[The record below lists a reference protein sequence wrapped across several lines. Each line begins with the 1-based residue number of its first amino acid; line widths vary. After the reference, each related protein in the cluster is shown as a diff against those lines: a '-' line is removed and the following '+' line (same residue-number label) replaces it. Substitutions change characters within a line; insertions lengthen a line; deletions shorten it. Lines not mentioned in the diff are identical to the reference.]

1 MAASVTVNEIT
12 VVHSASDGEAICAG
26 PDTCLTPSPGGPTPM
41 AYVNSASSRDLAKGT
56 HNVACDGHPIAVE
69 GSEFAVSAGDEAG
82 TAGGGVASGVIKGKA
97 KFANYSFDVF
107 AEGQSVCRL
116 GDPMTM
122 NGNAPN
128 TATPA
133 EMQPNVPGVADETM
147 NILCKIF
154 CWCDSGK
161 SGSDFIRKVTVTGTI
176 A

>member
-1 MAASVTVNEIT
+1 MTASVTVNEIT
-12 VVHSASDGEAICAG
+12 VVHAASDGEAISGG
-26 PDTCLTPSPGGPTPM
+26 PDTCLTPSPSGPTPM
-41 AYVNSASSRDLAKGT
+41 AYVNTASSKDLAKGT
-56 HNVACDGHPIAVE
+56 HAVACDGHPIAVE
-69 GSEFAVSAGDEAG
+69 GSEFATSTGDEAG
-82 TAGGGVASGVIKGKA
+82 TAGGGVISGVIKGKA

-122 NGNAPN
+122 NGNQPN
-128 TATPA
+128 TSTPA
-133 EMQPNVPGVADETM
+133 EMQPNVPGVAEEQM

-161 SGSDFIRKVTVTGTI
+161 SGSDFIRKVPSEATW

>member
-12 VVHSASDGEAICAG
+12 VVHAGSDGEAISAG
-26 PDTCLTPSPGGPTPM
+26 PDTCLTPGPSGPTPM
-41 AYVNSASSRDLAKGT
+41 AYVNTASSRDLARGT
-56 HNVACDGHPIAVE
+56 HDVECDGHPIAVE
-69 GSEFAVSAGDEAG
+69 GSEFAISTGDEAG
-82 TAGGGVASGVIKGKA
+82 TAGGGVFSGVIKGKA
-97 KFANYSFDVF
+97 KFTNYSFDVF

-128 TATPA
+128 TSTPA
-133 EMQPNVPGVADETM
+133 EMQPNVPGVAGDRM

-154 CWCDSGK
+154 CWCDAGN
-161 SGSDFIRKVTVTGTI
+161 SGSGFIRKVPFDPRI